1 VTGSVRQGASLR
13 ASARLAVLA
22 ACGAAAWWLLAGPA
36 TADRRAGWAPRTT
49 VVDVTLGKPSE
60 FGITLS
66 KLSSLPLG
74 TVVFKVTNRGK
85 APHDFRVCAAV
96 AKTTAK
102 SSCRGKA
109 TRILDAGQSAT
120 LVVTFK
126 RLGMY
131 EFLCD
136 LAGHAG
142 LGMKGLLG
150 VGVTV
155 APAVTALAG
164 SGGGQGTSGAVASS
178 GATTPGA
185 GPGATCAT
193 PDRLTTVTVEL
204 SEYSIDFLQQ
214 RIPCGTVTFLE
225 TNDGTLD
232 HDVDLLGVPGGA
244 GPVIHPGDKAR
255 FTVSLAPGTYEAQC
269 DVPGHAALGMVGQI
283 TVTG

>member
-1 VTGSVRQGASLR
+1 
-13 ASARLAVLA
+13 VLA
-22 ACGAAAWWLLAGPA
+22 ACGAAGAGWLLAGPA
-36 TADRRAGWAPRTT
+36 AAAGRAEQARRAT

-66 KLSSLPLG
+66 KLSGLPLG
-74 TVVFKVTNRGK
+74 AIVFKVTNRGR
-85 APHDFRVCAAV
+85 APHDFRVCAV
-96 AKTTAK
+96 PAKTTAK

-109 TRILDAGQSAT
+109 TRVLDGGQSAT
-120 LVVTFK
+120 LVVNFK
-126 RLGMY
+126 TAGTY

-150 VGVTV
+150 VGAGVGAT
-155 APAVTALAG
+155 AGPAVPALAG
-164 SGGGQGTSGAVASS
+164 SGSGQASAGAVSS
-178 GATTPGA
+178 ATAPPGATA
-185 GPGATCAT
+185 GATCAT
-193 PDRLTTVTVEL
+193 PDRMTTVTVEL
-204 SEYSIDFLQQ
+204 SEYSLDFLQQ
-214 RIPCGTVTFLE
+214 RIPCGTITFVE

-232 HDVDLLGVPGGA
+232 HNVDLVGVPGAA

-255 FTVSLAPGTYEAQC
+255 FTVSLAPGTYVGQC

>member
-1 VTGSVRQGASLR
+1 LLR
-13 ASARLAVLA
+13 LTAGLAVLA
-22 ACGAAAWWLLAGPA
+22 ACGAAAGWLLAGPA
-36 TADRRAGWAPRTT
+36 SATGRADRAPRTT

-74 TVVFKVTNRGK
+74 TVVFKVVNRGK
-85 APHDFRVCAAV
+85 TPHDFRVCAGV
-96 AKTTAK
+96 AKTSAR
-102 SSCRGKA
+102 SACRGKA
-109 TRILDAGQSAT
+109 TRILDGGQSQT
-120 LVVTFK
+120 LVVTF
-126 RLGMY
+126 RTAGTY

-150 VGVTV
+150 VGVPV
-155 APAVTALAG
+155 APPAQALTG
-164 SGGGQGTSGAVASS
+164 SGGGQASSGAVAPSAVS
-178 GATTPGA
+178 RGAT
-185 GPGATCAT
+185 PGATCAT
-193 PDRLTTVTVEL
+193 PDRMTTVDVEL
-204 SEYSIDFLQQ
+204 SEYSLDFRQQ
-214 RIPCGTVTFLE
+214 RIPCGTVTFVE

-232 HDVDLLGVPGGA
+232 HDVDLVGVPGGA

-255 FTVSLAPGTYEAQC
+255 FTVSLAPGTYAAQC